1 MHVTWCNCAASAS
14 KAPAS
19 RQDGLLTQ
27 RCVRVAAE
35 NGRLT
40 SLRVDI
46 GVHVIGCITA
56 SWMPVLMRSSCAV
69 AALEGLLEFLPGLL
83 GVLRAELDFLG
94 LVLRGGLLLGT
105 VAAPKNGSSCI
116 CSKLSGPDAAYPA

>member
-1 MHVTWCNCAASAS
+1 MVVQHIVSHNLDAYNRVQLCC
-14 KAPAS
+14 KCLQAPAKQ
-19 RQDGLLTQ
+19 QDGLLTKI
-27 RCVRVAAE
+27 CVGAAAE
-35 NGRLT
+35 NVRLT

-69 AALEGLLEFLPGLL
+69 PALEGLLGFLPGLL

-94 LVLRGGLLLGT
+94 LVLGGGLLLGA
-105 VAAPKNGSSCI
+105 VATPKNGSS
-116 CSKLSGPDAAYPA
+116 